1 MKTLRLIKVVLFCAL
16 TLIPVESLAIIGMPL
31 TPFSVAGVAR
41 RTTRRAVYMGAAM
54 GAPYYGYGVYPYA
67 GAAVA
72 GAAAA
77 ATIAAL
83 PGGCMNMYVNALTYY
98 HCGAVYYRPVY
109 DGPNVVYQSVP
120 PP

>member
-1 MKTLRLIKVVLFCAL
+1 MKTLRLLKVVLFCAL

-54 GAPYYGYGVYPYA
+54 GAPYYGAPYYGYP
-67 GAAVA
+67 GAYPAA
-72 GAAAA
+72 AAAA

-83 PGGCMNMYVNALTYY
+83 PPGCANMFVNSMTYY

-109 DGPNVVYQSVP
+109 SGPNVVYMTVAP
-120 PP
+120 P